1 MALALTSVGNELFVT
16 IQMGYQLMSDCPML
30 ICRSSF
36 GYLYFIN
43 SKLNLLTHLEGIC
56 TFIDGFFYAVVAK
69 IVDFAQILLL

>member
-30 ICRSSF
+30 IRRSSF
-36 GYLYFIN
+36 GYFIN

-69 IVDFAQILLL
+69 IVEFAQILLL